1 MLRRILVPIDGTESS
16 WRALEYGCE
25 LVRLSGGS
33 LVVMTVA
40 KGQQTEPVL
49 AVEGESLFAHIGNEV
64 LDSANAMLAG
74 KGIDCT
80 YLLENGGN
88 VAASILQTVQD
99 ECCDGVVLGSRGMG
113 VLEGIFRGSVSQLVL
128 ENATVPVTI
137 IK

>member
-1 MLRRILVPIDGTESS
+1 MLRRILVPIDGTEYS
-16 WRALEYGCE
+16 WRALEYACE
-25 LVRLSGGS
+25 LLRLSGGS
-33 LVVMTVA
+33 LVVMTVT
-40 KGQQTEPVL
+40 KGQHTQPVL
-49 AVEGESLFAHIGNEV
+49 AMEGDALFSHIGNEV

-99 ECCDGVVLGSRGMG
+99 EGCDGIVLGSRGLG
-113 VLEGIFRGSVSQLVL
+113 VIEGLFRSSVSQLVL

-137 IK
+137 VK

>member
-16 WRALEYGCE
+16 WRALEYACE

-40 KGQQTEPVL
+40 KGQQAEPVL

-88 VAASILQTVQD
+88 VAANILQTVDD
-99 ECCDGVVLGSRGMG
+99 EGCDGIVLGSRGLG
-113 VLEGIFRGSVSQLVL
+113 VLEGILRSSVSKLVL
-128 ENATVPVTI
+128 ENASVPVTI
-137 IK
+137 VK